1 MLQVFYKAEVGF
13 EPTNRGFAIR
23 SLSPLGY
30 SAVEGAGYLAFG
42 CMAID
47 TSNSS
52 AVGLS
57 PGLASDL
64 SPYSQRPILAQSQSG
79 SEPDWL

>member
-30 SAVEGAGYLAFG
+30 SAVEWTGYLAFG
-42 CMAID
+42 CMATDHI
-47 TSNSS
+47 
-52 AVGLS
+52 
-57 PGLASDL
+57 P
-64 SPYSQRPILAQSQSG
+64 PQSQLG
-79 SEPDWL
+79 PEPWPDPKTIRVI